1 MTLVTASIEIE
12 APRERV
18 YDAMLDPDHL
28 DEWVTI
34 HRRVNHRDDG
44 PPRRGFEM
52 EQTLCLRHTNFK
64 VHWTLTEA
72 DRPDHATWE
81 GRGPAH
87 SYARTS
93 YRLLS
98 LDGGGTRFEYENEFK
113 APGGILG
120 AAASRVL
127 VGGMPQREANRS
139 LRQLKALLEKGESS

>member
-1 MTLVTASIEIE
+1 VTLVTASIEIE

-18 YDAMLDPDHL
+18 YDAVLDPDHL

-34 HRRVNHRDDG
+34 HRRLNQRDNG

-64 VHWTLTEA
+64 VHWTLTAA

-81 GRGPAH
+81 GRGPAR

-93 YRLLS
+93 YRLLQ

-113 APGGILG
+113 APGGFIG

-127 VGGMPQREANRS
+127 VGGVPQREANQS
-139 LRQLKALLEKGESS
+139 LQRLKRLLES